1 MVPPNGKIKRPN
13 SIYMSYTEDR
23 VVWYW
28 VVIRGLHHMLALG
41 CSVHHSGEADL
52 VGRLTN
58 GLAPAV
64 G

>member
-13 SIYMSYTEDR
+13 SIHMSYTEDR

-41 CSVHHSGEADL
+41 CSVHHSGGADL
-52 VGRLTN
+52 IG
-58 GLAPAV
+58 A
-64 G
+64 